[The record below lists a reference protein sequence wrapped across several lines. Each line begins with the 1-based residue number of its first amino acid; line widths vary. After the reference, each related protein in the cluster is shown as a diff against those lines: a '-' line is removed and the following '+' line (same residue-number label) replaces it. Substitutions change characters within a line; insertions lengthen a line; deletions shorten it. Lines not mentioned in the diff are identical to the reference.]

1 VYRMRTIV
9 LGLGLFAM
17 LVLASVATAASSDNS
32 PGAAYTLTNSPVGN
46 AVVAF
51 SRAADG
57 TLTAQGSFATGG
69 SGTGSGL
76 GSQGAVVLSNDGGQ
90 LFAVNAGSNTISLF
104 GVRANGLDLQ
114 ATVPSGGIRPISIT
128 ERRGL
133 LYVLNAGGAGN
144 IAGFTVGNGTLTPLA
159 GSIRPLGSGSAGPA
173 QVSFAPDGSTLVV
186 TEKTTSTIDTYV
198 VGSDGVAGSPVV
210 SPSVGGTPFGF
221 DFDNRGHL
229 LVSNAAGSASSY
241 AVSSNGATVI
251 SGAVATNQGAPC
263 WLIASKNGKYAY
275 TANAAA
281 GTISGFSVGHD
292 GALALLDP
300 SGVSASLGST
310 SHPLDEAVSN
320 NGQFLYN
327 LTDGLHTISAFRI
340 AEDGSLVQVG
350 SIQVPAGADGLAVN

>member
-1 VYRMRTIV
+1 MV
-9 LGLGLFAM
+9 LGLGLLAL
-17 LVLASVATAASSDNS
+17 LVLASAATASSSVDS
-32 PGAAYTLTNSPVGN
+32 PGAVYTITNSVAGN

-51 SRAADG
+51 GRAADG
-57 TLTAQGSFATGG
+57 TLTAQGTFATGDN
-69 SGTGSGL
+69 GTGAAL
-76 GSQGAVVLSNDGGQ
+76 GSQGAVALSNDGRH

-104 GVRANGLDLQ
+104 RVRPNGLDLQ
-114 ATVPSGGIRPISIT
+114 ATVPSGGIGPISIT
-128 ERRGL
+128 EREGL

-159 GSIRPLGSGSAGPA
+159 GSIQPLGSGSAGPA
-173 QVSFAPDGSTLVV
+173 QVSFAPDGGALVV
-186 TEKTTSTIDTYV
+186 TEKNTSTIDTYV

-210 SPSVGGTPFGF
+210 SLSVGGTPFGF

-241 AVSSNGATVI
+241 DVSTGGATVI
-251 SGAVATNQGAPC
+251 SGAVATHQGAPC

-292 GALALLDP
+292 GTLELLDP
-300 SGVSASLGST
+300 SGANASLGST

-350 SIQVPAGADGLAVN
+350 SIQVPAGAAGLAVN